1 MKTATLA
8 CLAIAMFTGCVTG
21 VPDPALPGAVA
32 RVELVKIEPAAGAIL
47 TQDTVLVADIRYS
60 IENFQPDVHYY
71 VSPQFASS
79 EGQGHT
85 FRVGNILQSTR
96 ITAPAGRLTLRHPVA
111 PELRSS
117 QLARPIKLWFY
128 VTERTGEQR
137 SRVIG
142 MTEPVTYQ

>member
-1 MKTATLA
+1 MV
-8 CLAIAMFTGCVTG
+8 TGCVTG

-32 RVELVKIEPAAGAIL
+32 RVELVKIEPAAGAVL
-47 TQDTVLVADIRYS
+47 TEDSVLVADIQYS
-60 IENFQPDVHYY
+60 IENFQPGVHYS

-79 EGQGHT
+79 EGTGQT
-85 FRVGNILQSTR
+85 FRVGDILQSTR
-96 ITAPAGRLTLRHPVA
+96 ITSPTGTLTLRHRVA

-128 VTERTGEQR
+128 VMERTGEQR
-137 SRVIG
+137 TRVIG